1 MCLSVL
7 VAESN
12 RNIKTTMNRILLHI
26 SFWIVF
32 ISQRVLNEYLW
43 AKDKL
48 PDSVDFVLLR
58 DTTISSFLITIP
70 ELIFAYYLVYIGLK
84 RIFNSKRNII
94 VRILEIGLILF
105 ICIWSV
111 RIIVAYFVFPYIYH
125 LEPSPVFEIRRA
137 IWVFF
142 NFIFSSGTLLAIKS
156 VRADLKNKEREKEL
170 IKEKLSTELKL
181 LRNQINPHFLF
192 NSLNSIYALSRK
204 KSEKAPEAIMK
215 LSDLLSF
222 MLYKSGKETISI
234 QEEMSFLK
242 DYIELQKIRYN
253 DKLTLDIIEDID
265 NLNEPI
271 TPLLFIPLVE
281 NAFKHGVEENTSDSF
296 INIKIMLKN
305 RQLNFMIENNF
316 ETIHP
321 KKEKENIGLTNTK
334 RQLELIYQEHTFE
347 IIKSEN
353 TFKVLI
359 TINLDSHGKI

>member
-1 MCLSVL
+1 
-7 VAESN
+7 
-12 RNIKTTMNRILLHI
+12 MNRILLHI

-48 PDSVDFVLLR
+48 PDSVDYGLLK
-58 DTTISSFLITIP
+58 DTNLSAWLYIIP
-70 ELIFAYYLVYIGLK
+70 ELIFAYYFTYIGLQK
-84 RIFNSKRNII
+84 IFDKKRNILLSI
-94 VRILEIGLILF
+94 AEISLVLF
-105 ICIWSV
+105 VCIWAV
-111 RIIVAYFVFPYIYH
+111 RFVATYIVFPHIYH
-125 LEPSPVFEIRRA
+125 LTPSPDFELRRA
-137 IWVFF
+137 LWVFL
-142 NFIFSSGTLLAIKS
+142 NFVFSSGIMLAIKFGRS
-156 VRADLKNKEREKEL
+156 ELKNKEREKEL

-222 MLYKSGKETISI
+222 MLYESGKETISI

-253 DKLTLDIIEDID
+253 DKLTLEILEDID
-265 NLNEPI
+265 NFNEPI

-281 NAFKHGVEENTSDSF
+281 NAFKHGVEENTADSF
-296 INIKIMLKN
+296 INIEIMLKN

>member
-1 MCLSVL
+1 
-7 VAESN
+7 
-12 RNIKTTMNRILLHI
+12 MNRILLHI

-156 VRADLKNKEREKEL
+156 VRSDLKNKEREKE
-170 IKEKLSTELKL
+170 
-181 LRNQINPHFLF
+181 
-192 NSLNSIYALSRK
+192 
-204 KSEKAPEAIMK
+204 
-215 LSDLLSF
+215 
-222 MLYKSGKETISI
+222 
-234 QEEMSFLK
+234 
-242 DYIELQKIRYN
+242 
-253 DKLTLDIIEDID
+253 
-265 NLNEPI
+265 
-271 TPLLFIPLVE
+271 
-281 NAFKHGVEENTSDSF
+281 
-296 INIKIMLKN
+296 
-305 RQLNFMIENNF
+305 
-316 ETIHP
+316 
-321 KKEKENIGLTNTK
+321 
-334 RQLELIYQEHTFE
+334 
-347 IIKSEN
+347 
-353 TFKVLI
+353 
-359 TINLDSHGKI
+359 